1 VENYQQLWDFQKLD
15 LEADKF
21 EREVRT
27 SPARQKL
34 IKNRDFLLDQ
44 QNTMKK
50 IEADIQ
56 SMNERIATLTKEAA
70 KIDEALSD
78 LRETLEETEPE
89 SLAIAQKSLDAC
101 QKLFNQ
107 ITNVEQDLNKIRK
120 DSEAR
125 ARQQHD
131 VRIRAARVKAEFDT
145 LKASYDI
152 EYKEQTT
159 KLDVLR
165 KQAQAAAV
173 GIDDAVLAKYKSI
186 KQHKIPAVARL
197 NDDRCGGC
205 KMNLPAVVLRQIKM
219 GEKAVDC
226 ENCGR
231 IVLVDV

>member
-1 VENYQQLWDFQKLD
+1 MDSYQQLWDFQKLD

-50 IEADIQ
+50 IETDIQ
-56 SMNERIATLTKEAA
+56 NMSERIVQLTLESA
-70 KIDEALSD
+70 KIEEALSD
-78 LRETLEETEPE
+78 LNETLQETEPE
-89 SLAIAQKSLDAC
+89 SPAIAQKSLDAC
-101 QKLFNQ
+101 QKLLSQ
-107 ITNVEQDLNKIRK
+107 ISKIEQDLNKIKK
-120 DSEAR
+120 DGEAR
-125 ARQQHD
+125 SRQQHD

-145 LKASYDI
+145 IKASYDV
-152 EYKEQTT
+152 EYKEQTA

-165 KQAQAAAV
+165 KQAAAAAV
-173 GIDDAVLAKYKSI
+173 GIDEALMTKYKAI
-186 KQHKIPAVARL
+186 KQHKVPAVARL

-205 KMNLPAVVLRQIKM
+205 NMNLPAVVLRQIKM

-231 IVLVDV
+231 IVLV